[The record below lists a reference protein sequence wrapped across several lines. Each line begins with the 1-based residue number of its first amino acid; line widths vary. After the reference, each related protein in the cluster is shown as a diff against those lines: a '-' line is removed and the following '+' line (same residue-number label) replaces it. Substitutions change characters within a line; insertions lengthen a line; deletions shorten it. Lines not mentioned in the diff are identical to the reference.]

1 MRDRSSS
8 TRVVDPSQPT
18 RASCSPHRLASPC
31 VMSAGFYFT
40 GPFRTTFRRDGQHG
54 CSRSPRQARI
64 RRGALTARRHRNGNI
79 DRSASPPPG
88 AWNTSWYTTPVLN
101 DEGSS
106 HPVDPAATG
115 REHCFRPPC
124 SHWNDPP
131 VSMSSAAA
139 PGGAGSATTTAPQL
153 HEVFGVS
160 RSSLGLLDRTR
171 G

>member
-1 MRDRSSS
+1 VTPHSGRKSPYSSWS
-8 TRVVDPSQPT
+8 FNRKETPEREHRPE
-18 RASCSPHRLASPC
+18 RLA
-31 VMSAGFYFT
+31 
-40 GPFRTTFRRDGQHG
+40 
-54 CSRSPRQARI
+54 
-64 RRGALTARRHRNGNI
+64 TAWRVEYVLVY
-79 DRSASPPPG
+79 D
-88 AWNTSWYTTPVLN
+88 PVLN